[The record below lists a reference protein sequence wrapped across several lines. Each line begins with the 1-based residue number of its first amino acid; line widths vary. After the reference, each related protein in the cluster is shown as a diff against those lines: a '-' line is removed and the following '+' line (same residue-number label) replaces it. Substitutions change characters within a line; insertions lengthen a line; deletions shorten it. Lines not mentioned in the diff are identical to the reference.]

1 MTKTIMAGVYVPSF
15 RMKALMVLLV
25 GGIILELFHPIV
37 CLVWQAWSD
46 KAGFFFFNKER
57 LLFLSSFKR
66 SPN

>member
-1 MTKTIMAGVYVPSF
+1 MTTTIMAGVYVPSF

-46 KAGFFFFNKER
+46 KAGFFFF
-57 LLFLSSFKR
+57 F
-66 SPN
+66 